1 MIGAGPPPKAGAN
14 GNSSGVQA
22 GSGDGCCDT
31 TIGRGKELMSR
42 VPDCTSESLLEFQ
55 KLLFTFSKKTHGY
68 FMRVLQYYFGGNFE
82 FRSYLSYYNCIRIHG
97 KFQDSNL
104 LASIM

>member
-31 TIGRGKELMSR
+31 TIGRTKELMSR
-42 VPDCTSESLLEFQ
+42 VPDCTSESSDFQ
-55 KLLFTFSKKTHGY
+55 KLLFTFSKKTLGC
-68 FMRVLQYYFGGNFE
+68 FMRVLQ
-82 FRSYLSYYNCIRIHG
+82 
-97 KFQDSNL
+97 
-104 LASIM
+104 

>member
-31 TIGRGKELMSR
+31 TIGRTKELISR
-42 VPDCTSESLLEFQ
+42 VPDCTSESS
-55 KLLFTFSKKTHGY
+55 KLLFTFSKRPMGVFMQVLLEFGY
-68 FMRVLQYYFGGNFE
+68 HSQYILE
-82 FRSYLSYYNCIRIHG
+82 
-97 KFQDSNL
+97 Q
-104 LASIM
+104 

>member
-14 GNSSGVQA
+14 GNGTSGVQA

-68 FMRVLQYYFGGNFE
+68 FTCEYYSSNE
-82 FRSYLSYYNCIRIHG
+82 IKKTQNEHLIIVC
-97 KFQDSNL
+97 QDLISL
-104 LASIM
+104 